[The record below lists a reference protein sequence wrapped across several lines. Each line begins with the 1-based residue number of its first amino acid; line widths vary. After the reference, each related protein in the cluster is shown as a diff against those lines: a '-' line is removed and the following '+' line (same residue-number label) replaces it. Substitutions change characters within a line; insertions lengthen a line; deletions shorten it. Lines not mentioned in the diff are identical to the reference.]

1 MKTYLTGLR
10 KAFKKV
16 FNRCYLR
23 VGMVCVPGLLVLAVN
38 RLFFAKNLLLFWS
51 GLKKA
56 PERGLFGSVF
66 WGNQWFVQ
74 RLLLWAVVVRLQ
86 KKFRKKHPF
95 LLLT

>member
-1 MKTYLTGLR
+1 MKTYLTGLC

-74 RLLLWAVVVRLQ
+74 GFTFVPDTQLKILNKYVNIDI
-86 KKFRKKHPF
+86 
-95 LLLT
+95 